1 MSRSKEMDLTVGN
14 PFRSLLK
21 FAIPVILG
29 NLFQLFYTLADSV
42 IVGKTLGADSL
53 AAVGSTSIIIY
64 FVFCFINGFTGGFGI
79 CLGQRCGAKDE
90 KGMRKS
96 VAVSTILSI
105 AFTVVLTLICCLF
118 AHEILY
124 LMQIPADISG
134 EAYDYMFVVLLGTG
148 ATVFYNMISNM
159 LRALGDSKTPLYFLV
174 FSSILNIFLDL
185 FFILVFHMGVA
196 GAAWAT
202 ILSQFLSALLSLL
215 VGLNNF
221 QVLHLRRED
230 FRDLNASIRLHLKTG
245 FPMGFQM
252 SVMCIGQ
259 LAMQAVVN
267 SLGTAAVAGY
277 TAASKADQLSVLV
290 NNAMMTAISNY
301 VAQNFGA
308 GKTERI
314 RMGVRACLIQT
325 EAFNI
330 LMCAGILLLRH
341 PIVRMFLSDPTP
353 EIYHYSDV
361 YLTIVAPFYLL
372 LGLLAVYRTS
382 IQSMQ
387 NGRAPFLACMIELVM
402 RLAATVWLSSF
413 IGYTAV
419 CIASPLAWFGAC
431 ALLIPCYYKMMGF
444 RQHPAQTV

>member
-14 PFRSLLK
+14 PFRSLLR

-325 EAFNI
+325 EAFNL

-341 PIVRMFLSDPTP
+341 PIVRMFLSDPTS

-402 RLAATVWLSSF
+402 RLASTVWLSSF

-431 ALLIPCYYKMMGF
+431 ALLIPCYYKMMGI
-444 RQHPAQTV
+444 RQRPAQTV

>member
-42 IVGKTLGADSL
+42 IVGKTLGANSL

-105 AFTVVLTLICCLF
+105 VFTVVLTLICCLF

-124 LMQIPADISG
+124 LMQIPVDISG

-159 LRALGDSKTPLYFLV
+159 LRALGDSKAPLYFLV

-215 VGLNNF
+215 VGLKNF
-221 QVLHLRRED
+221 QVLHLHRED

-341 PIVRMFLSDPTP
+341 PIVRMFLSAPTP
-353 EIYHYSDV
+353 EIYYYSDV